1 MMRLLKRS
9 IVLVLMLSFILMAAG
24 CQQSSAPQS
33 QQDTAPASV
42 QQEKNIEL
50 IVSAAASMKD
60 AMEEIKELYAQ
71 EKTNVT
77 ITYNFGSSGS
87 LQQQIEQGAPADV
100 FLSAAAKQMDA
111 LKEKGLIIEDTYKE
125 LLENKVV
132 LIAPKD
138 SSKVSG
144 FEGLDAEDVQKVALG
159 EPESV
164 PAGKYAKEVL
174 TNLKLWDKVQTKAT
188 LGKDVRV
195 VLTWVETGDVDA
207 GIVYGTD
214 AKISD
219 KVKVVETA
227 PEGSHSPVIYPAA
240 VIKDSKNEAA
250 AREFITFLT
259 GDKAKDVFEK
269 YGFSVL
275 AK

>member
-1 MMRLLKRS
+1 MRLLKRS

>member
-1 MMRLLKRS
+1 
-9 IVLVLMLSFILMAAG
+9 MLSFILMAAG

-174 TNLKLWDKVQTKAT
+174 TNLKLWDKVQAKAT